1 MPPEP
6 FRGRLASPGECD
18 EEGSLCGVSTC
29 VLGAGC
35 GELVAAGATAVGVDV
50 GDVVPPP
57 IGVGGMFCVGGC
69 CPGGVTVTE
78 GAPHMLLPPAPAP
91 PPNPSPPDFP
101 FGDGPPG
108 GGGSGGGVGGVV
120 GGGVA
125 GWSWTWVPVVGCA
138 AGGVAGGGGGGG
150 GGGGP
155 SCCYCSCSCC

>member
-6 FRGRLASPGECD
+6 FLGRLASPGECEE

-35 GELVAAGATAVGVDV
+35 GELVEAGATTVGVDGV
-50 GDVVPPP
+50 VVVPPP
-57 IGVGGMFCVGGC
+57 IAVGGMFCDGGC

-78 GAPHMLLPPAPAP
+78 GAPHMLLPPP
-91 PPNPSPPDFP
+91 PPPPLAPNPSPLDLP

-108 GGGSGGGVGGVV
+108 GGGVGGVV

-125 GWSWTWVPVVGCA
+125 GWRWT
-138 AGGVAGGGGGGG
+138 
-150 GGGGP
+150 
-155 SCCYCSCSCC
+155 

>member
-6 FRGRLASPGECD
+6 FLGRLASAGECD

-35 GELVAAGATAVGVDV
+35 GELVKTAATAVVV
-50 GDVVPPP
+50 AVVVPPS
-57 IGVGGMFCVGGC
+57 IVVDMFCDGGC

-78 GAPHMLLPPAPAP
+78 GAPHMLP
-91 PPNPSPPDFP
+91 PPPPLPNTSVPPDFP
-101 FGDGPPG
+101 LGDGPP

-125 GWSWTWVPVVGCA
+125 GWRWTWVPVAGCA
-138 AGGVAGGGGGGG
+138 AGGGG
-150 GGGGP
+150 
-155 SCCYCSCSCC
+155 

>member
-6 FRGRLASPGECD
+6 FLGRLARPG

-35 GELVAAGATAVGVDV
+35 GELVEAGGAVV
-50 GDVVPPP
+50 VVPPP
-57 IGVGGMFCVGGC
+57 IDDGMPCPDGGC

-78 GAPHMLLPPAPAP
+78 GAPHMLLPLPAK
-91 PPNPSPPDFP
+91 PSPPADFP
-101 FGDGPPG
+101 LGEGPPP
-108 GGGSGGGVGGVV
+108 GGGVGGVV

-125 GWSWTWVPVVGCA
+125 GCRWTWVPGAAAPGAGWA
-138 AGGVAGGGGGGG
+138 AGDG

-155 SCCYCSCSCC
+155 SCCCCC